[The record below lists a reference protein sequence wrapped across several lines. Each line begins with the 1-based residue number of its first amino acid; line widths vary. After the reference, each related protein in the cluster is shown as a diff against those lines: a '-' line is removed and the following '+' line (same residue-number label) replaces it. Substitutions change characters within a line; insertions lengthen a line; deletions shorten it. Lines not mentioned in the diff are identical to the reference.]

1 MGISWIQILVVA
13 VLVLLL
19 FGRGRIS
26 SLMGDIGAGIT
37 SFRKGMS
44 EGQAAL
50 DDNVSEPSDGKTIE
64 GETTPSPADNA
75 DNAAASQTDK
85 SSQDTKS

>member
-37 SFRKGMS
+37 SFRKGIS
-44 EGQAAL
+44 EGQTL
-50 DDNVSEPSDGKTIE
+50 DDDESDASESKTIE
-64 GETTPSPADNA
+64 GEATASPADNE
-75 DNAAASQTDK
+75 AASQ
-85 SSQDTKS
+85 SSAASQDTKN